1 MIRATHKTI
10 RDYWGV
16 ADHRNK
22 PAVHNAGQNN
32 TFRQVI
38 QSVCQTEGHGGHSA
52 MAKGLTIQDYWRQ
65 PVVARSRLPAGR
77 NGNLLEKPSVGAAAS
92 PASAAVVRNKPPE
105 APAANAPS
113 ARRQKIDHAVADA
126 AAKYGL
132 PKGLLQSVI
141 QHESGFNPRAVSPA
155 GAQGLMQ
162 LMPATA
168 KELGVEDPFDIRQ
181 NIDAGSRYL
190 KQMLDQFD
198 GDLRK
203 ALAAYNAGPGTVRR
217 YGGIPPYPETRNYVH
232 KVMKSAAER
241 V

>member
-16 ADHRNK
+16 VDQWTK
-22 PAVHNAGQNN
+22 PAVHNAGKDN

-38 QSVCQTEGHGGHSA
+38 NSIGQTEGRGGHSTTS
-52 MAKGLTIQDYWRQ
+52 GLTIQDYWRQ
-65 PVVARSRLPAGR
+65 PVAAQSRFPAVR
-77 NGNLLEKPSVGAAAS
+77 NGNPQDKSSAEACAPAA
-92 PASAAVVRNKPPE
+92 PAAVDRNKPPE
-105 APAANAPS
+105 APATNAPS
-113 ARRQKIDHAVADA
+113 APRQKIERAVKDA

-132 PKGLLQSVI
+132 PAGLVASVI
-141 QHESGFNPRAVSPA
+141 RHESAFNPRAVSKA

-181 NIDAGSRYL
+181 NVDAGSRYL

-232 KVMKSAAER
+232 KVMKSAAEL